1 MSFSVPTKP
10 GAEAGLAGS
19 EISSGVGSGAGETV
33 AVALGTIV
41 GVVVGS
47 VRGGVGVGE
56 DKLVLVAW
64 LPATTGVWFGE
75 RR

>member
-1 MSFSVPTKP
+1 MRS
-10 GAEAGLAGS
+10 GLLHGR
-19 EISSGVGSGAGETV
+19 ISINPDGSGAGETV

-47 VRGGVGVGE
+47 VREGVGVGE
-56 DKLVLVAW
+56 GKLILVAW
-64 LPATTGVWFGE
+64 LSATTGVWFGE